1 MPQPERPRRTIL
13 ILASLLVLWPLLAI
27 GAVRHD
33 AVPAALLLLIAAI
46 LIGRLSRFITP
57 VVGSIAGVYATICI
71 GLAYYRFMLGDW
83 LDLGLTLA
91 MPDDT
96 YHAVLL
102 WLGAP
107 LFTAAIAAMAAHSI
121 LYALAF
127 TKVARAID
135 VPKWLAVLTIG
146 FFFLTPPHRK
156 LVLDTGTSDVTAR
169 IKPLMTKEKYFV
181 QPGESIFIVQLESLN
196 GIAAN
201 GEYDKGDPHHRGSND
216 VMKRLA
222 RNGIYLPHTWAHDI
236 QTHRASEAFMC
247 GAVRNLGPK
256 NAIDQIDADCIP
268 DIFREAGYRTVFLS
282 SWFDEEFAN
291 KGDLMEDMGYDDV
304 RFADSLMKRG
314 DQQALWGYD
323 EVAFFRRAF
332 EYLGRKYRADQ
343 PLLVHLAV
351 CAHHAG
357 FSRNREDDREWFAVD
372 REKQIEIYLRSAR
385 KQDASL
391 QAFWDL
397 YRKYTGEN
405 AHVFIFGDHSFPLG
419 LYSAMLPH
427 LGTTIDNFVTPMVYI
442 PPKSRAAEFALGR
455 TIDTLH
461 AHSDLPPTFVELV
474 TRKPQANSL
483 VPFFRKTPPAQY
495 EYEQCH
501 VMAQPFGLPG
511 LLIAHG
517 TTTYRYQFMSEC
529 VDRFNIT
536 YNPLRQHH
544 AGRKCGVPFE
554 TYERQ
559 YTCAR
564 YR

>member
-1 MPQPERPRRTIL
+1 M
-13 ILASLLVLWPLLAI
+13 VLWPLLAVS
-27 GAVRHD
+27 AVRHD
-33 AVPAALLLLIAAI
+33 AVPAALLLLVAAI
-46 LIGRLSRFITP
+46 LAARVSRFVTLL
-57 VVGSIAGVYATICI
+57 VGLLAGAYATICV
-71 GLAYYRFMLGDW
+71 GLAFYRFKLGGW
-83 LDLGLTLA
+83 LDLGLALA
-91 MPDDT
+91 LPDDT
-96 YHAVLL
+96 LHAVLL
-102 WLGAP
+102 WLGKP
-107 LFTAAIAAMAAHSI
+107 LFTAAVAAMAAHAI

-127 TKVARAID
+127 KKVARAID
-135 VPKWLAVLTIG
+135 VPKWLAVAAVA
-146 FFFLTPPHRK
+146 FFFVAPPHRK
-156 LVLDTGTSDVTAR
+156 LVLDTGATDITAR
-169 IKPLMTKEKYFV
+169 IKPLVPKTNYSV
-181 QPGESIFIVQLESLN
+181 GSGESIFIVQLESLN

-201 GEYDKGDPHHRGSND
+201 GEYDKGDPTHAGAAD
-216 VMKRLA
+216 VMRRLA
-222 RNGIYLPHTWAHDI
+222 KNGIYLPHTWAHDI

-247 GAVRNLGPK
+247 GAVRNLNAR
-256 NAIDQIDADCIP
+256 NAIDQVDTDCIP
-268 DIFREAGYRTVFLS
+268 DVLRRAGYRTVFLS

-291 KGDLMEDMGYDDV
+291 KGDLMEEMGYDDV
-304 RFADSLMKRG
+304 RFADTLMQP
-314 DQQALWGYD
+314 DDEQALWGYD

-332 EYLGRKYRADQ
+332 EYLGREYRPDQ

-357 FSRNREDDREWFAVD
+357 FSRNREDDREWFAVG

-391 QAFWDL
+391 KAFWNL
-397 YRKYTGEN
+397 YSRYSGEN

-427 LGTTIDNFVTPMVYI
+427 LGATIDNFVTPMVYI
-442 PPKSRAAEFALGR
+442 PPKARRAEFDLGR

-483 VPFFRKTPPAQY
+483 VPFFRKTPPPRF
-495 EYEQCH
+495 EYEPCH
-501 VMAQPFGLPG
+501 IMAQPFGLPG

-517 TTTYRYQFMSEC
+517 NTTHRYQFVSEC
-529 VDRFNIT
+529 IDSFTVT

-544 AGRKCGVPFE
+544 LARECGVPYE
-554 TYERQ
+554 EYERR